1 MSVMTMSI
9 QAADLPKAPNIQEE
23 YGILG
28 IHAHLLH
35 QFSENRISIR
45 HITSAQPDNQ
55 LDQ

>member
-1 MSVMTMSI
+1 MSI

-45 HITSAQPDNQ
+45 HITSAQPGNQ